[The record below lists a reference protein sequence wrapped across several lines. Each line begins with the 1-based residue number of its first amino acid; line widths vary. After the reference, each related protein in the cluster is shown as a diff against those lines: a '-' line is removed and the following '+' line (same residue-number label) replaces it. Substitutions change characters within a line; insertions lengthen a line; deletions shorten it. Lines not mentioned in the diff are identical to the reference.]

1 MDNLGIAV
9 KRLFLPIFILV
20 TMSFFFNAVTA
31 YSTDISQDADTKE
44 IKETEKEIIV
54 EAIGSYHMGD
64 DDTILEARK
73 KASDVA
79 KRKAI
84 ERVGV
89 YVKAETVVQNGM
101 LTKDRIKTFTGSIA
115 KSEILEENL
124 EGRVFTVKVQVSVN
138 RASLNEAMNDFQDK
152 ERLIV
157 NLKEQ
162 NKKLVKDIEE
172 YDKLAAAREYARLV
186 RETEVVKDFDYDDY
200 MIERHL
206 ECVSDE
212 DIKKLDYMKIYSG
225 SVLSKESIIYDF
237 IKDYKDKYP
246 NLVRTIF
253 DIVLREANY
262 YGIDKIAQRD
272 RYFSKYIVYKRY
284 DVYPGNYTQLDQA
297 TLLVKMLKNVRSE
310 HKANIDKYLSLFE
323 SREMHFDSIR
333 ERLSSL
339 EKRVSEL
346 DEEIA
351 SLEHLPLFE
360 IIRNLIKK
368 GDTAFLD
375 EIISLVLDCSS
386 ELEVFGLSI
395 GKSTYQEVSER
406 YRIKK
411 VKVEFENSIYAI
423 DIFDLD
429 KINANYYADGIKQ
442 VFLMFNKNNILVS
455 VKIFFINE
463 TYYQKYVSYL
473 KAKYYGITSN
483 DYNNFYFYGKFYL
496 IVNNYFSLEKYPFVK
511 YSLQDSTLIWPL
523 DISSMIPKQDR
534 DKARGY

>member
-73 KASDVA
+73 KASAVA

-246 NLVRTIF
+246 NQVRTIF

-386 ELEVFGLSI
+386 ELKVFGLSI